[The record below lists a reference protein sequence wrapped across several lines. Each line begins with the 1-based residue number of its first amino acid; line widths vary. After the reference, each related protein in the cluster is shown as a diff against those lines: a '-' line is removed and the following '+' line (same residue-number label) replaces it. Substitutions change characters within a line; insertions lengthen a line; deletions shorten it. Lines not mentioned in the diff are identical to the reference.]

1 MSLQGNN
8 TNDVHSV
15 LIIIGLLFVLNL
27 VEILLYNPLKS
38 VDEKLLIKTRVLPL
52 SNRELFKSLLFIL
65 ESFQ

>member
-15 LIIIGLLFVLNL
+15 LVIIGLLFVLNL
-27 VEILLYNPLKS
+27 VEILLYYPLKS

-52 SNRELFKSLLFIL
+52 SNRELFKGLLFIL
-65 ESFQ
+65 ESLQ